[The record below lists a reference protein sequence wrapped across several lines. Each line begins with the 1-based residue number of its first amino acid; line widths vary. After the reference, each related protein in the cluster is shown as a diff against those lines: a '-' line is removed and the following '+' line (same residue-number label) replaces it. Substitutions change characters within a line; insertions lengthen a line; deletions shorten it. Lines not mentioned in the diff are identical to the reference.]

1 MQRNFVVSSLRY
13 AGYHDSTYPYNHS
26 EQYWNLIAAR
36 LAFVVVFFFVVHSIT
51 AMIAWIV
58 PDVPANLKF
67 KMEREKQVVKQ
78 KLGVA
83 SDDEESEDE
92 RDVTDKTFHETV
104 LKSDI

>member
-1 MQRNFVVSSLRY
+1 
-13 AGYHDSTYPYNHS
+13 
-26 EQYWNLIAAR
+26 
-36 LAFVVVFFFVVHSIT
+36 
-51 AMIAWIV
+51 MIAWIV

-92 RDVTDKTFHETV
+92 EDVTDKTSHETV

>member
-1 MQRNFVVSSLRY
+1 M
-13 AGYHDSTYPYNHS
+13 
-26 EQYWNLIAAR
+26 
-36 LAFVVVFFFVVHSIT
+36 VFFFVVHSIT

-92 RDVTDKTFHETV
+92 EDVTDKTSHETV